1 MNQLPFKST
10 PKALAHLTEVVRAAY
25 ILLTQLYVPVVI
37 YQYSGELFKS
47 SVEPYLTW
55 KLTKSLTSVIQE
67 RSVCEACECLLLPEE
82 MHVFVDMLQAKAWII
97 YMNTHFSSF
106 VMYIWTWARKKI
118 SIFWPGNLN
127 KSSWSSDMAERQVR
141 RSYREALVQISPTI
155 EQKRAKGNRGAL
167 ERVVGEWEGKK
178 EEERDGKR

>member
-1 MNQLPFKST
+1 MYRLWST
-10 PKALAHLTEVVRAAY
+10 S
-25 ILLTQLYVPVVI
+25 ILE
-37 YQYSGELFKS
+37 SFFKS

-97 YMNTHFSSF
+97 ANNLHEYTFHFFCCVYLNLSTQKDINF
-106 VMYIWTWARKKI
+106 LTR
-118 SIFWPGNLN
+118 NLN
-127 KSSWSSDMAERQVR
+127 KSSWSSGMAERQVR
-141 RSYREALVQISPTI
+141 QRYREALVQISPTT
-155 EQKRAKGNRGAL
+155 EKKRAKGNREAL